1 MNQKSLK
8 EHEIQV
14 DANTSITVDLI
25 EDGGGFVVRA
35 LEWTK
40 SQEGSLNTRHGK
52 EKIMQIFASFAE
64 AEIFFDDVIEKWS

>member
-1 MNQKSLK
+1 MPQKSLK
-8 EHEIQV
+8 KHEIQV

-40 SQEGSLNTRHGK
+40 NQVGSLNTQHGK
-52 EKIMQIFASFAE
+52 EKITQFFASFGE
-64 AEIFFDDVIEKWS
+64 AEIFFNDVIEKWS